1 MRRFARRSMYGWTA
15 PPWIGPGRTSATWTV
30 RSSMFSGRVRRR
42 LCICAR
48 LSIWN
53 VPTVS
58 AAWISP

>member
-48 LSIWN
+48 LDLERAHG
-53 VPTVS
+53 VGVLDP
-58 AAWISP
+58 P

>member
-1 MRRFARRSMYGWTA
+1 
-15 PPWIGPGRTSATWTV
+15 
-30 RSSMFSGRVRRR
+30 MFSGRVRRR